1 MTGPAPARVLS
12 HLWML
17 AAAAAI
23 IAVLALGKI
32 LFVPLG
38 FAILF
43 AFLLAPLVD
52 LLERI
57 RIGRLPAVLA
67 VMLVFVLLLGGAGW
81 TLFTQ
86 LVEVANDLPT
96 YRDNITQKMAA
107 IHRPSNSAYGRAEKE
122 IEYLSNELGVA
133 NTTTAPLLHASDNP
147 AKKPIGTTPEHP
159 VQVREVG
166 PPSGRLSN
174 LGGVLEPL
182 ATALL
187 TVVFTFFVLLQR
199 EDLRNRLIRLSGDR
213 NVGMMTQAMD
223 DASHRISRYFSL
235 QLLVNT
241 AYGSIIFLALHFIGL
256 PHAMFFGALAGMARF
271 VPYVG
276 APVAALIPTL
286 LSLAVF
292 HGWTRSLLIAG
303 VFFCMEVITANF
315 AEPRIYGKHTGLAPL
330 AILIAAAFWTLLWG
344 PVGLA
349 LSIPLTVCLVVMGR
363 HIPSLEFLTV
373 LLGDKPSI
381 APWTCLYQRLLARDG
396 REAAEILE
404 SAVDHTSLEEA
415 YDQVLVP
422 ALIHSEEDRL
432 DDSLDQSMIRF
443 IRRTA
448 RWLIEESG
456 FRDSV
461 DQAEQQ
467 SPSITSRHPL
477 QQLDVLC
484 IPVRDESDELAAAML
499 SQCLNNSHI
508 KASAAR
514 EWRLNDIL
522 RLVETRKPSVVF
534 LCGLPPVGMA
544 RTHRLYRTI
553 RARNPRLPVL
563 MGIWDLRDD
572 ADEVGRQ
579 ATGDEQGRVITSLK
593 EAVQTV
599 RALGSGVALVDPAEE
614 QAAAGRDAAD
624 RDAADQDAADRD
636 AEEDRDAADRNAA

>member
-23 IAVLALGKI
+23 ITVLALGKI

-43 AFLLAPLVD
+43 AFLLAPLVA

-57 RIGRLPAVLA
+57 HFGRLPAVLV
-67 VMLVFVLLLGGAGW
+67 VMLGFVLLLGTAGW
-81 TLFTQ
+81 TLFSQ

-107 IHRPSNSAYGRAEKE
+107 IHRPSDSAYGRAEKE
-122 IEYLSNELGVA
+122 IERLGNELGVA
-133 NTTTAPLLHASDNP
+133 DTTTAPLLNPNDNA
-147 AKKPIGTTPEHP
+147 AKKPIGTTPERP

-166 PPSGRLSN
+166 PPSGRLSS
-174 LGGVLEPL
+174 LGGVMAPL

-213 NVGMMTQAMD
+213 NVSMMTQAMD
-223 DASHRISRYFSL
+223 DASRRISRYFSL

-241 AYGSIIFLALHFIGL
+241 AYGTIIFTALHFIGL
-256 PHAMFFGALAGMARF
+256 PHAIFFGALAGMARF
-271 VPYVG
+271 VPYIG
-276 APVAALIPTL
+276 APIAAFIPTL

-292 HGWTRSLLIAG
+292 HGWSRSLLIAG

-381 APWTCLYQRLLARDG
+381 AAWTCLYQRLLARDG
-396 REAAEILE
+396 REAAEVLE
-404 SAVDHTSLEEA
+404 SAVDRTSLEEA
-415 YDQVLVP
+415 YDEVLVP

-432 DDSLDQSMIRF
+432 DESLDESTIRF

-461 DQAEQQ
+461 DQAEQDT
-467 SPSITSRHPL
+467 PTLAPRRAERHM
-477 QQLDVLC
+477 QVLC
-484 IPVRDESDELAAAML
+484 IPVRDEADELAAAML
-499 SQCLNNSHI
+499 AQCLNNAHF
-508 KASAAR
+508 KAAAVR
-514 EWRLNDIL
+514 EWRLNEIL
-522 RLVETRKPSVVF
+522 QVVEASKADVVF
-534 LCGLPPVGMA
+534 LCGLPPVGVS
-544 RTHRLYRTI
+544 RSHRLYRTI
-553 RARNPRLPVL
+553 RSRNPKLPVL
-563 MGIWDLRDD
+563 LGIWELQED
-572 ADEVGRQ
+572 ADELGRKVS
-579 ATGDEQGRVITSLK
+579 GDEQGRVVTTLK

-599 RALGSGVALVDPAEE
+599 RALHNGVALQSPAVDGEGAIDGEGAVDGE
-614 QAAAGRDAAD
+614 IAAD
-624 RDAADQDAADRD
+624 RDAA
-636 AEEDRDAADRNAA
+636 

>member
-23 IAVLALGKI
+23 ITVLALGKI

-43 AFLLAPLVD
+43 AFLLAPLVA
-52 LLERI
+52 LLERV
-57 RIGRLPAVLA
+57 RIGRLPAVLV
-67 VMLVFVLLLGGAGW
+67 VMLGFVLLLGAAGW

-96 YRDNITQKMAA
+96 YRNNIEQKMAA

-122 IEYLSNELGVA
+122 IEHLGNELGVA
-133 NTTTAPLLHASDNP
+133 NSTTAPLLQPGDDSAR
-147 AKKPIGTTPEHP
+147 KPIGSSPEHP

-166 PPSGRLSN
+166 PPSGRFSS

-213 NVGMMTQAMD
+213 NVSVMTQAMH

-241 AYGSIIFLALHFIGL
+241 VYGCIIFIALHFIGL

-271 VPYVG
+271 VPYIG

-292 HGWTRSLLIAG
+292 HGWSRSLLIAG

-396 REAAEILE
+396 RESAEILE
-404 SAVDHTSLEEA
+404 SAVDRTSLEEA
-415 YDQVLVP
+415 YDEVLAP

-432 DDSLDQSMIRF
+432 DGSLDQSMIRF

-456 FRDSV
+456 FRDSA
-461 DQAEQQ
+461 DQAEQE
-467 SPSITSRHPL
+467 SPSPAPRRTAQPMR
-477 QQLDVLC
+477 VLC

-508 KASAAR
+508 QASAAR
-514 EWRLNDIL
+514 EWRLTDIL
-522 RLVETRKPSVVF
+522 RMLEARKPDLVF

-553 RARNPRLPVL
+553 RARNPKLPVL
-563 MGIWDLRDD
+563 MGIWDLRED
-572 ADEVGRQ
+572 AEEVGRQ
-579 ATGDEQGRVITSLK
+579 ATGEEQGRVITTLK
-593 EAVQTV
+593 EAVQSV
-599 RALGSGVALVDPAEE
+599 QALRSGVALALPVDEAE
-614 QAAAGRDAAD
+614 AAAHRDAAD
-624 RDAADQDAADRD
+624 RDAAARD
-636 AEEDRDAADRNAA
+636 AEEDRDAADRDAA